1 MDDGVR
7 AYGAILPALAFL
19 AGVLAVQW
27 LPVLPPR
34 GWMLP
39 LLVVAA
45 WVGWRFVRVRGAA
58 VLILGAAWAAWSGA
72 RAMEARLPRELEGRD
87 LRVVGTVDGLPQ
99 VRDEATRFVL
109 KVERAFL
116 GDQAVALDGSLRVAW
131 YAAGGKTVPVLA
143 PCARW
148 QLTLRLRR
156 PRGLV
161 NPGGGD
167 GERSA
172 LERGIAATGY
182 VREDIANRSTGVSAW
197 CIDGW
202 RAGVADGIARRVADT
217 RAAALLR
224 ALAVGDTRGLS
235 QHDWDIARANGAS
248 HLIAISGFHIGVA
261 AVAGVGL
268 VRLLY
273 LLWPACGLRV
283 PRRQLQALAALL
295 FAAFYSAL
303 AGLGLPTVRSLLM
316 IAVMAL
322 AHGWRR
328 HHAPA
333 QSLAVAL
340 LAMLVAN
347 PLAVLSAGFWLSFTG
362 VAFLMYALAVRE
374 RGWRGLLR
382 ELTLAQAV
390 MMVALLPLSLWFF
403 GQTSL
408 LGAGSNLLAVPLVSF
423 LVVPLTLLGTALLLL
438 APPLAGPVLVLAGWL
453 CAGLWWL
460 FERVADW
467 PGAHLYV
474 AAVQPWALGLA
485 LLGAGWMLLPRGT
498 PMRWLGAVLFLP
510 LVWPP
515 VERPAPGAFRL
526 WMLDVGQGLAVVLR
540 TRGHAL
546 VFDAGARFP
555 SDFDLGEAAV
565 LPSLRALGIARLDLL
580 VISHADNDHA
590 GGAPAVVREHPEAM
604 RLAGEPERT
613 PIDAGPCLAG
623 QSWHWDGVRLR
634 MLGPS
639 AMATAVR
646 GNDRSCVL
654 LVEGPGGRVLL
665 TGDIG
670 LQAES
675 GLPAAAGP
683 GPPLVLQV
691 PHHGSRTS
699 SGPPL
704 LRGLT
709 PMLGLVSAGWR
720 NRFGHPHPLV
730 AQRYAAFQVPLLNT
744 AERGAIE
751 LDVPAGGPPRV
762 VRVWRA
768 ERARYWRE

>member
-1 MDDGVR
+1 MGDGVR
-7 AYGAILPALAFL
+7 EYGAILPALAFL

-27 LPVLPPR
+27 LPGLPPP
-34 GWMLP
+34 GGALP
-39 LLVVAA
+39 VLVAA
-45 WVGWRFVRVRGAA
+45 AWFAWRSVRARGVAL
-58 VLILGAAWAAWSGA
+58 LILGAAWAAWSGA
-72 RAMEARLPRELEGRD
+72 RAMGARLPRELEGRD
-87 LRVVGTVDGLPQ
+87 LRVVGTVAGLPQ
-99 VRDEATRFVL
+99 ARDEATRFVL
-109 KVERAFL
+109 KVDRALL
-116 GDQAVALDGSLRVAW
+116 GDKPVALDGSLRLAW
-131 YAAGGKTVPVLA
+131 YAVGGKPVPVIA
-143 PCARW
+143 PCGRW
-148 QLTLRLRR
+148 QLTLRLKR

-172 LERGIAATGY
+172 LERGIVATGY
-182 VREDIANRSTGVSAW
+182 VREDVSNHSTGASAW

-202 RAGVADGIARRVADT
+202 RAAIADGIARRVADV

-235 QHDWDIARANGAS
+235 QHDWEVARANGAS

-268 VRLLY
+268 VRVLY
-273 LLWPACGLRV
+273 LLWPACGLRL
-283 PRRQLQALAALL
+283 PRRQTQALAALL

-316 IAVMAL
+316 IAVVAL
-322 AHGWRR
+322 AHGLRR
-328 HHAPA
+328 HAAPSQA
-333 QSLAVAL
+333 LALAL
-340 LAMLVAN
+340 LVMLIAD
-347 PLAVLSAGFWLSFTG
+347 PLAVLSAGFWLSFAG
-362 VAFLMYALAVRE
+362 VAFLMYALAVRGK
-374 RGWRGLLR
+374 GWRGMLR

-390 MMVALLPLSLWFF
+390 MAVALLPLTLWFF

-408 LGAGSNLLAVPLVSF
+408 VGAGSNLLAVPLVSF

-453 CAGLWWL
+453 CAGLWWM
-460 FERVADW
+460 FERVAGW
-467 PGAHLYV
+467 PGAHIYV
-474 AAVQPWALGLA
+474 PAVQPWALGLA

-498 PMRWLGAVLFLP
+498 PLRWLGAVLFLP

-515 VERPAPGAFRL
+515 LERPAPGAFRL

-555 SDFDLGEAAV
+555 SEFDLGEAAV
-565 LPSLRALGIARLDLL
+565 LPSLRALGITRLDLL
-580 VISHADNDHA
+580 VVSHADNDHA
-590 GGAPAVVREHPEAM
+590 GGAPAVVREHPEAA

-613 PIDAGPCLAG
+613 PIDARPCIAG
-623 QSWHWDGVRLR
+623 QAWQWDGVSFR

-639 AMATAVR
+639 ATASAVR

-654 LVEGPGGRVLL
+654 LVEGAGGRVLL

-675 GLPAAAGP
+675 GLPTAAGP

-699 SGPPL
+699 SGPLL
-704 LRGLT
+704 LRGLA

-730 AQRYAAFQVPLLNT
+730 VERYAAFQVPLLNT
-744 AERGAIE
+744 AEQGAIE
-751 LDVPAGGPPRV
+751 LEVPADGPPRV
-762 VRVWRA
+762 TRSWRRQ
-768 ERARYWRE
+768 RARYWRE